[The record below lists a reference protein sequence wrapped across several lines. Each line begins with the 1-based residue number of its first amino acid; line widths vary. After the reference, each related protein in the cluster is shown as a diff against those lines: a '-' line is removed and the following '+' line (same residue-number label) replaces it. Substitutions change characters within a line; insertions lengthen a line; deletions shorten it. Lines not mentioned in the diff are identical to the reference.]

1 MVAVNTNTHGI
12 TGLREM
18 SAPTDK
24 CKALVF
30 SLDCK
35 AYPHGRYNHRF
46 SLFFE
51 DRLAAVTT
59 IRKMRDEL
67 NRVLEK
73 IDTQD
78 RAEHDRCM
86 KEAYGEGMLET

>member
-51 DRLAAVTT
+51 DRLAAYNC
-59 IRKMRDEL
+59 IRSMRDKLSEL
-67 NRVLEK
+67 VKEM
-73 IDTQD
+73 DAASS
-78 RAEHDRCM
+78 AEANAAM
-86 KEAYGEGMLET
+86 KEAYEEGML